1 LARRL
6 GASDEQ
12 LAELRRGDLS
22 RFEPAW
28 AAALAYA
35 AHMTPT
41 GGTVSGDAYAALTSH
56 WQPAQIV
63 EITAVAALFNYF
75 NRFAIALEVTVSR

>member
-6 GASDEQ
+6 GATDEQ
-12 LAELRRGDLS
+12 LSALLRGDHAG
-22 RFEPAW
+22 FEPPW

-35 AHMTPT
+35 AAMTPT
-41 GGTVSGDAYAALTSH
+41 GCTVAGDAYRALADH
-56 WQPAQIV
+56 WDAAQIV

-75 NRFAIALEVTVSR
+75 NRFAIALEVPVTR

>member
-6 GASDEQ
+6 GASDDD
-12 LAELRRGDLS
+12 LADLARGDMT

-35 AHMTPT
+35 GQMTPT
-41 GGTVSGDAYAALTSH
+41 GGMVGGDAYAALAAH
-56 WQPAQIV
+56 WQPPQIV

-75 NRFAIALEVTVSR
+75 NRFAIALEVPVTR

>member
-12 LAELRRGDLS
+12 LAALATGDVS
-22 RFEPAW
+22 GFEPAW
-28 AAALAYA
+28 GAALTYA

-41 GGTVSGDAYAALTSH
+41 GATVSGDAYAALASH
-56 WQPAQIV
+56 WEPAQII

-75 NRFAIALEVTVSR
+75 NRFAIALEVPVTR

>member
-12 LAELRRGDLS
+12 IADLGRGDLS

-41 GGTVSGDAYAALTSH
+41 GATVSGDAYSALAAH
-56 WQPAQIV
+56 WQPPQVV
-63 EITAVAALFNYF
+63 EITAVASLFNYF
-75 NRFAIALEVTVSR
+75 NRFAIALEVPVTR

>member
-12 LAELRRGDLS
+12 LAALGTGDLS
-22 RFEPAW
+22 GFEPAW
-28 AAALAYA
+28 AAALDYA

-41 GGTVSGDAYAALTSH
+41 GATVSGDAYAALASH
-56 WQPAQIV
+56 WEPSQIV

-75 NRFAIALEVTVSR
+75 NRFAIALEVPVTR

>member
-1 LARRL
+1 MARRL
-6 GASDEQ
+6 GATDDQIAALS
-12 LAELRRGDLS
+12 RGDLTA
-22 RFEPAW
+22 FPPAW

-41 GGTVSGDAYAALTSH
+41 GATVSGDAYAALASQ
-56 WQPAQIV
+56 WEAPQIV

-75 NRFAIALEVTVSR
+75 NRFAIALEVPVTK

>member
-6 GASDEQ
+6 GASDAD
-12 LAELRRGDLS
+12 LAGLAAGDLS
-22 RFEPAW
+22 GFTPAW
-28 AAALAYA
+28 RAAIAYA

-41 GGTVSGDAYAALTSH
+41 GGTVSGDAYALLASH
-56 WQPAQIV
+56 WQPPQIV

-75 NRFAIALEVTVSR
+75 NRFAIALEVPVTR

>member
-6 GASDEQ
+6 GAKDEQ
-12 LAELRRGDLS
+12 IAALAGADVS
-22 RFEPAW
+22 SFDPAW
-28 AAALAYA
+28 ATALQYA

-41 GGTVSGDAYAALTSH
+41 GGTVSGDAYTALASH
-56 WQPAQIV
+56 WQPAQII

-75 NRFAIALEVTVSR
+75 NRFAIALEVPVTK

>member
-6 GASDEQ
+6 GATDEQ
-12 LAELRRGDLS
+12 LAALGAGDVS
-22 RFEPAW
+22 GFDAAW
-28 AAALAYA
+28 AAALSYA

-41 GGTVSGDAYAALTSH
+41 GATVSGDAYAALASH

-63 EITAVAALFNYF
+63 EITAVVALFNYF
-75 NRFAIALEVTVSR
+75 NRFAIALEVPVTR

>member
-12 LAELRRGDLS
+12 IAGLAAGDVS
-22 RFEPAW
+22 GFDPAW

-41 GGTVSGDAYAALTSH
+41 AATVSGDAYSALASY
-56 WQPAQIV
+56 WEPPQII

-75 NRFAIALEVTVSR
+75 NRFAIALEVPVTR

>member
-6 GASDEQ
+6 GASEEQ
-12 LAELRRGDLS
+12 LTALASGDVS
-22 RFEPAW
+22 RFETAW
-28 AAALAYA
+28 AAALQYA

-41 GGTVSGDAYAALTSH
+41 GATVTGDAYTALASH
-56 WQPAQIV
+56 WSAAQIV

-75 NRFAIALEVTVSR
+75 NRFAIALEVPVTR

>member
-6 GASDEQ
+6 GASDERI
-12 LAELRRGDLS
+12 AALRAGNLS
-22 RFEPAW
+22 TFEPAW
-28 AAALAYA
+28 AAAIAYA

-41 GGTVSGDAYAALTSH
+41 GATVSGDAYEALASH
-56 WQPAQIV
+56 WRPEQIV

-75 NRFAIALEVTVSR
+75 NRFALALEVPVTR

>member
-6 GASDEQ
+6 GAPDAQ
-12 LAELRRGDLS
+12 IAALRAGDLS
-22 RFEPAW
+22 SFDPAW
-28 AAALAYA
+28 AAAIAYA

-41 GGTVSGDAYAALTSH
+41 GASVSGDAYAALASH
-56 WQPAQIV
+56 WKPAQIV

-75 NRFAIALEVTVSR
+75 NRFAIALEVPVTK

>member
-6 GASDEQ
+6 GASDDQ
-12 LAELRRGDLS
+12 LATLAAGDVS
-22 RFEPAW
+22 GFDPAW
-28 AAALAYA
+28 AAALEYA

-41 GGTVSGDAYAALTSH
+41 GGTVSGDAYTTLANH
-56 WQPAQIV
+56 WQPAQII

-75 NRFAIALEVTVSR
+75 NRFAIALDVPVTR

>member
-12 LAELRRGDLS
+12 LTALAAGDVS
-22 RFEPAW
+22 SFAPAW
-28 AAALAYA
+28 AAALQYA

-41 GGTVSGDAYAALTSH
+41 GATVSGDAYAALANH
-56 WQPAQIV
+56 WEAAQIV
-63 EITAVAALFNYF
+63 EITAVGALFNYF
-75 NRFAIALEVTVSR
+75 NRFAIALEIPVTR

>member
-12 LAELRRGDLS
+12 VADLARGDVS
-22 RFEPAW
+22 RFAPAW

-41 GGTVSGDAYAALTSH
+41 GATVSGDAYAALAAH
-56 WQPAQIV
+56 WQAPQIV

-75 NRFAIALEVTVSR
+75 NRFAIALEVPVTR

>member
-6 GASDEQ
+6 GAPEEQ
-12 LAELRRGDLS
+12 IAALRSGDLS
-22 RFEPAW
+22 SFDPAW
-28 AAALAYA
+28 AAAIAYG

-41 GGTVSGDAYAALTSH
+41 GATVSGDAYAALASH
-56 WQPAQIV
+56 WQPEQIV

-75 NRFAIALEVTVSR
+75 NRFAIALEVPVTK